1 MSISLF
7 IVNFQLMA
15 SLNRVTSQNMDVGE
29 AGALLRR
36 YVACINI
43 EKTIGFCVALVSHN
57 YATNLDCAELI

>member
-7 IVNFQLMA
+7 IINFQLMA

-36 YVACINI
+36 YVACIHVNI
-43 EKTIGFCVALVSHN
+43 KKTIGFCVAEVSHN
-57 YATNLDCAELI
+57 